1 MSVRKT
7 AYHPPFTDL
16 LQQKGPRWVKVTG
29 EVPLGSE
36 PLRVDDLI
44 ELRAE
49 GVRDVTDEGETL
61 CGMWRHLRRVGLL
74 EYKSVVWPFHHGDLF
89 RLLAYGF
96 VWLFQHQERP
106 RQADGDRTTRWRPDE
121 VTLFLVVPS
130 LNKAL
135 RDELAALRLALPPSV
150 RGYHAV
156 EGAPLPL
163 VVVDLGAV
171 AEHEA
176 DDFART
182 FAGRAPL
189 LLATRRWMSQHLS
202 HGATMTLYATPD
214 LEGYDVFVAQCLAAF
229 TPEERLAGLAPEVRL
244 AGIPPEVR
252 LAGLP
257 PEVRLAGLAP
267 EERLAGLAPE
277 ERLAGI
283 PPEVRLA
290 GLAPEVRLAG
300 LAPEV
305 RLAGLAPDE
314 RLAGLAPEERL
325 AGLAP
330 EELAKVVPVEQRLVG
345 LSEAEQVLALPDHLL
360 RALSEEYIDT
370 LPQAVQA
377 TVRARRAR

>member
-1 MSVRKT
+1 M
-7 AYHPPFTDL
+7 
-16 LQQKGPRWVKVTG
+16 KVTG

-44 ELRAE
+44 ELRTE
-49 GVRDVTDEGETL
+49 GVRDPADEGETL
-61 CGMWRHLRRVGLL
+61 CGMWRYLRRVGLL

-106 RQADGDRTTRWRPDE
+106 RQADGDRAARWRPDE

-163 VVVDLGAV
+163 VVVDLEAV

-229 TPEERLAGLAPEVRL
+229 TPEERLAGLAPE
-244 AGIPPEVR
+244 E
-252 LAGLP
+252 
-257 PEVRLAGLAP
+257 RLAGLAP

-277 ERLAGI
+277 ERLAG
-283 PPEVRLA
+283 
-290 GLAPEVRLAG
+290 
-300 LAPEV
+300 
-305 RLAGLAPDE
+305 
-314 RLAGLAPEERL
+314 LAPEEV
-325 AGLAP
+325 
-330 EELAKVVPVEQRLVG
+330 AKVVPVEQRLVG

-360 RALSEEYIDT
+360 RALSEKYVDT